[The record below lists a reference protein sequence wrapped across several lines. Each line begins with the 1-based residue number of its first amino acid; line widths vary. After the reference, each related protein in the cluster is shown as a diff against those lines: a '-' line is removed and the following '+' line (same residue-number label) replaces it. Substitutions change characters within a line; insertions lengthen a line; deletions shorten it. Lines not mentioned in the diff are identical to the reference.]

1 MKTFILGLI
10 IGVILIPLL
19 VYAYFA
25 TGSAPVATSASPM
38 PFEKMLAGKALDAK
52 IEKEMP
58 KSVPLPAT
66 EPNYVAGAQVYKEN
80 CSVCH
85 GLPLESPTAISKGM
99 FPKPP
104 QLFRGKGVTDDEP
117 GETYWKVANGIR
129 LSGMPGFSQSLSETQ
144 MWQVSL
150 LLANADKLPDAA
162 KQVIVTGAPQAPPPG
177 GAQPPSALQPT
188 APAAQ
193 SAPK

>member
-129 LSGMPGFSQSLSETQ
+129 LTGMPAFKTMLTDSEI
-144 MWQVSL
+144 WQVSL
-150 LLANADKLPDAA
+150 LLANADKPLP
-162 KQVIVTGAPQAPPPG
+162 
-177 GAQPPSALQPT
+177 
-188 APAAQ
+188 PAAVEILRGEPPVP
-193 SAPK
+193 AVVVPETK